1 MSSNKITSWYVKR
14 PDGLFQF
21 NHIADGHGH
30 GIKPEPKSERQQ
42 VWNAQT
48 WAKRETEMVDKVVK

>member
-1 MSSNKITSWYVKR
+1 MSSNKVTAWYVKR

-21 NHIADGHGH
+21 NHIESGHGH
-30 GIKPEPKSERQQ
+30 DISPVPKSERQQ

-48 WAKRETEMVDKVVK
+48 WAKRETEMVDRVVK